1 MKKSQVVLAILLLL
15 VTLNSTNFFL
25 NVAKVK
31 PLEWLVFNAC
41 APSSITFLLGY
52 IVYLS
57 TRNRLVQHIAVL
69 PMLFFGGTGLFV
81 FPWSGFN
88 IIGQISHVIMVLN
101 VFALLIATF
110 REKDY
115 KTAFIGLLFSMV
127 IFSPLINYQQ
137 TYVATHSE
145 RTKEVLGLDL
155 SAK

>member
-1 MKKSQVVLAILLLL
+1 MKKAQLVLAILLLL
-15 VTLNSTNFFL
+15 VTINSTNFFL
-25 NVAKVK
+25 NVLKVK
-31 PLEWLVFNAC
+31 PLEWLIFNAC

-52 IVYLS
+52 IIYLA

-69 PMLFFGGTGLFV
+69 PMLFFGGLGLFV

-101 VFALLIATF
+101 VFLLLMATF
-110 REKDY
+110 RQKDY
-115 KTAFIGLLFSMV
+115 KTAVIGLLFSMV
-127 IFSPLINYQQ
+127 IFSPMINYHQ
-137 TYVATHSE
+137 TYVATHPE